1 MNLYPCH
8 IRRVL
13 LSGASVA
20 AITLAAVI
28 PTAAFAQE
36 VPASAEAAAAP
47 VVQDATPPADTS
59 LGEEIVVT
67 GFRASIASAINVKR
81 NESGVVDAIVA
92 EDIAEFPDLNLA
104 ESLQRIPGVAIT
116 RVQGE
121 GRNVTVRGLGSEYT
135 RVRLNG
141 MEAITTSSG
150 TSNSGGTNRGRG
162 FDFNIFASDL
172 FSALVVRK
180 TASADVEEGSLGATV
195 DLRTARPFDFKDN
208 RLVASAQGSYND
220 LARDV
225 TPRLSG
231 LVSHRFADG
240 RIGVLVSAAY
250 EKRHL
255 LEEGANITRWSTN
268 NANGGFNAASTLPGF
283 TGTAINTPNAFF
295 HPRLPS
301 YVSYDVRNTRLGLTG
316 SLQFEPVDDT
326 VISFDALYS
335 NLDGTR
341 KEAQLQGIGLSRT
354 GAGKPQT
361 IIRSGT
367 IEDGNLVSAVMDNVD
382 VRSQTAFDELETK
395 FKQFTVNV
403 DSRLSDTIRVGA
415 LAGHADSAFASPVST
430 IVTFDHIDADNFSY
444 DFSNGRMP
452 TINFGFDTT
461 NPANWSHLNGTSEVR
476 IRPATVSN
484 KFTTGQVFGEWEASK
499 ALKLKI
505 GADWRRFQYRGT
517 DQRRANELVT
527 QTLTPAQVAQYSTLF
542 GGFTGDVGLG
552 SGATTSWI
560 QPDLQAF
567 ARDFDIYCGCGIYT
581 LGGIDNSA
589 ARGGN
594 DAVREN
600 TIGIYG
606 QLDYRFNLGGI
617 DFRGDAGGRWF
628 RSRQHSEGFAA
639 RGTTVELATAE
650 RTYDMFLPAANL
662 AADITEKLVGRISA
676 AQTIAR
682 PSLGS
687 LTPGGNVSVQGSN
700 RNVTSGNPLLE
711 PTKSTNLDLSLE
723 WYPKSGSILALGVF
737 YKDISTFVQTL
748 RRNVVFSDLGLSPD
762 LIAGTGATPDME
774 FLVSQPVNSDGG
786 KLTGFEVN
794 AQQSLDFLPG
804 PLGNLGILANYTY
817 VNSDIEYQT
826 SPVPGDPTVQATL
839 IGLSK
844 HAANATL
851 FYEDKRFALRGSVAY
866 RSGYLTQVPGSDGN
880 DVHGTNGTINVDMQM
895 SYNLNDKIRFSVE
908 ALNLTDQ
915 YNDLYVDSS
924 NRLNVYTH
932 TGRQFIVGLR
942 YSL

>member
-1 MNLYPCH
+1 MKLTSSH
-8 IRRVL
+8 IRRL
-13 LSGASVA
+13 MLSSASAGVIA
-20 AITLAAVI
+20 LAIPASAL
-28 PTAAFAQE
+28 AQE
-36 VPASAEAAAAP
+36 VPTPAETATASAPDEQSVAAAVEEP
-47 VVQDATPPADTS
+47 Q
-59 LGEEIVVT
+59 GEEIVVT

-150 TSNSGGTNRGRG
+150 TANSGGTNRGRG

-172 FSALVVRK
+172 FSSLIVRK

-195 DLRTARPFDFKDN
+195 DLRTARAFDFKKD
-208 RLVASAQGSYND
+208 RLVASAQASYND

-225 TPRLSG
+225 TPRFSG
-231 LVSHRFADG
+231 LVSRRFADG
-240 RIGVLVSAAY
+240 RVGVLVSAAY

-268 NANGGFNAASTLPGF
+268 NANGGFNPASTLTGF
-283 TGTAINTPNAFF
+283 TGAGINTPNAFF

-301 YVSYDVRNTRLGLTG
+301 YVSYDVRNNRLGLTG
-316 SLQFEPVDDT
+316 SLQFEPVDNT
-326 VISFDALYS
+326 VISLDALYS
-335 NLDGTR
+335 RLDGTR
-341 KEAQLQGIGLSRT
+341 REAQLQGIGLSRT

-361 IIRSGT
+361 IIRTGT
-367 IEDGNLVSAVMDNVD
+367 IEDGDLVTALLDNVD
-382 VRSQTAFDELETK
+382 VRSQSAYDELDTR
-395 FKQFTVNV
+395 FKQFTANV
-403 DSRLSDTIRVGA
+403 DSHLTDTIRVGA
-415 LAGHADSAFASPVST
+415 LAGHADSKFQSPVST
-430 IVTFDHIDADNFSY
+430 IVTFDRVDTDNFRY

-452 TINFGFDTT
+452 TIDFGFDTA
-461 NPANWSHLNGTSEVR
+461 NPANWSHINGTSEVR
-476 IRPATVSN
+476 LRPSSVRN
-484 KFTTGQVFGEWEASK
+484 RFTTGQVFGEWEASQILTLK
-499 ALKLKI
+499 A
-505 GADWRRFQYRGT
+505 GADLRRFQYRGT

-527 QTLTPAQVAQYSTLF
+527 QTLTPAQVAQYSSVF

-552 SGATTSWI
+552 DGATTSWV

-567 ARDFDIYCGCGIYT
+567 ARDFDIYCGCGIYQ
-581 LGGIDNSA
+581 LGSIDNSA

-606 QLDYRFNLGGI
+606 QADFKFNVGSIGV
-617 DFRGDAGGRWF
+617 RGDVGGRWF
-628 RSRQHSEGFAA
+628 RSSQRSEGFAA
-639 RGTTVELATAE
+639 RGTSVELATAK
-650 RTYDMFLPAANL
+650 RSYDMFLPAANL
-662 AADITEKLVGRISA
+662 AADLTEKLVARVSA

-682 PSLGS
+682 PSLAS

-700 RNVTSGNPLLE
+700 RNFSSGNPLLE

-723 WYPKSGSILALGVF
+723 WYRRTGSILALGLF

-748 RRNVVFSDLGLSPD
+748 RRNVVYSELGLSPD

-786 KLTGFEVN
+786 KLTGFEIN
-794 AQQSLDFLPG
+794 AQQSFDFLPG
-804 PLGNLGILANYTY
+804 PLRHMGVLANYTY

-844 HAANATL
+844 HAANGTL
-851 FYEDKRFALRGSVAY
+851 FYEDKKFALRGSVAY

-880 DVHGTNGTINVDMQM
+880 DVHGTNKTINVDMQA
-895 SYNLNDKIRFSVE
+895 SYNLNDRIRFSVE

-942 YSL
+942 YSM